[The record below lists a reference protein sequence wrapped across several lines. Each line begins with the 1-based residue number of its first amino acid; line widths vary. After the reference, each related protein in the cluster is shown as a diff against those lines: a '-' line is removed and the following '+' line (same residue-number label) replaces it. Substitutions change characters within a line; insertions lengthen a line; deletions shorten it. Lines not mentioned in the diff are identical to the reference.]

1 MTSSATWLGV
11 CLASAA
17 AYFIQRIV
25 FKRST
30 PPLPPG
36 PEPLP
41 ILGNLYD
48 LPTEKPCITYTEWSK
63 KFGDIVHI
71 HVFGQH
77 IILINSAKTAVEML
91 DKKSVKYSDRP
102 VLPLAGD
109 LLGCK
114 RSLPLLSYGDTFRET
129 RKRFHRTIGT
139 RAAVEEYSDIETIEI
154 HRFLKRVLAKPE
166 QLVAHIRLTIGA
178 VVLRIA
184 YGYQVKEGSD
194 HLVNLAEEAVGIFLK
209 ATAPGAFLVDSIPIC
224 KYTLGMLY
232 AWELTFPCSEAREW
246 KAVMDEL
253 VDVPYNLVKSQVE
266 AGVAPKSYT
275 SVLLEGRVA
284 SLSEEE
290 VLSIKWSAASF
301 YGGGA
306 DTASEIMSV
315 AAMHSMFLAM
325 TLFPEVQK
333 KAQAEIDAIVG
344 LDRLPTLSDRQSLP
358 YMEAL
363 VKEIHRWHVVSP
375 LGVPHRTSEDDVHN
389 GYYIPKGTIIL
400 ANLWSMLHDP
410 HSFSAPMEFRPER
423 FLMIEGKQPE
433 QDPRTICFGF
443 GRRICPGGCIFL
455 ELRPI
460 TILSVT
466 LGLQLADASVWLLTA
481 MTLAVFD
488 IKKAVEGGVEITP
501 DVDPSSQGVRDV
513 PKLTHSI
520 LIATQ
525 NLSNAPSNLDLQRL

>member
-209 ATAPGAFLVDSIPIC
+209 ATAPGAFLYVPEWVPGAGFQ
-224 KYTLGMLY
+224 KQ
-232 AWELTFPCSEAREW
+232 AREW

-301 YGGGA
+301 YGG
-306 DTASEIMSV
+306 TPSSASSPLSSLTCV

-443 GRRICPGGCIFL
+443 GRR
-455 ELRPI
+455 
-460 TILSVT
+460 VT

-501 DVDPSSQGVRDV
+501 DVDPSSQGVSH
-513 PKLTHSI
+513 PKPFKCSI
-520 LIATQ
+520 QPRSAKALELIQ
-525 NLSNAPSNLDLQRL
+525 QDIQY